1 MKNIAKHG
9 SCFCYINI
17 HSKTDWLSTL
27 LCSCDEYHSYFL
39 FTYWNKLHIYTLSLR
54 VYNYTDHFSWELV
67 NLGWVWVI
75 IFDQNLKLRLFW
87 MYSLLGMPSQIK
99 FEISISIRGY
109 WLLHWLI
116 NEYSYS
122 LTNIFVFCF
131 VKKGF
136 YCSYFIILKGK

>member
-1 MKNIAKHG
+1 MQVISVISIFTQKLTGYRHYFAVV
-9 SCFCYINI
+9 INI
-17 HSKTDWLSTL
+17 TAIF
-27 LCSCDEYHSYFL
+27 FL
-39 FTYWNKLHIYTLSLR
+39 PTETNYIYTSSLR

-87 MYSLLGMPSQIK
+87 TYSPLGMPSQIK
-99 FEISISIRGY
+99 FEISISIHGY